1 VNEIERPTP
10 EILVRPLAEIIQDKS
25 DNRDWFLIDVRT
37 EEEFHAAH
45 VAETDLV
52 ISHDELEFR
61 LAELSSYKDR
71 TVYCI
76 CRSGRRSA
84 YTTELLL
91 ANGFPRVFN
100 VVGGVIAWVNAGFEL
115 VPSPSK

>member
-1 VNEIERPTP
+1 MNEYDRPTP
-10 EILVRPLAEIIQDKS
+10 EILVRPLAEIIRDKS
-25 DNRDWFLIDVRT
+25 ATRDWLLIDVRT

-45 VAETDLV
+45 VAETDIV

-61 LAELSSYKDR
+61 LNELASYQQR
-71 TVYCI
+71 TIYCI

-84 YTTELLL
+84 YTTDLLI
-91 ANGFPRVFN
+91 ANGFSRVFN

-115 VPSPSK
+115 VPTKK